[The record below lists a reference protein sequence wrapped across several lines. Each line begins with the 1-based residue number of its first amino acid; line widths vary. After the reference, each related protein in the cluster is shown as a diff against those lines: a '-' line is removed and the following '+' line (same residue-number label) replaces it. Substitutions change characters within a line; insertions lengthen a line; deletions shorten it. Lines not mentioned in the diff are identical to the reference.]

1 MSTKEKEMNGIEHLR
16 RVLSDTFVLY
26 MKTYAVHWNYTG
38 SNFFSIHRL
47 TEEQY
52 KELAEAVDEIAER
65 VRALGHQA
73 PISLEAMLE
82 SSDLKE
88 IGNGKMAG
96 GAMLEELARGHDLL
110 AKRAK
115 EAADATE
122 EGDDDFSNDMM
133 VGRIG
138 AHEKA
143 AWMIKSMFKH

>member
-1 MSTKEKEMNGIEHLR
+1 MNAKDKDMNGLAHLR

-65 VRALGHQA
+65 VRALGHEA

-82 SSDLKE
+82 ESDLKE
-88 IGNGKMAG
+88 IGNGKMSG
-96 GAMLEELARGHDLL
+96 GAMLEELARGHDVL

-115 EAADATE
+115 AAADATE
-122 EGDDDFSNDMM
+122 DSNDDFSNDMM
-133 VGRIG
+133 IGRIG